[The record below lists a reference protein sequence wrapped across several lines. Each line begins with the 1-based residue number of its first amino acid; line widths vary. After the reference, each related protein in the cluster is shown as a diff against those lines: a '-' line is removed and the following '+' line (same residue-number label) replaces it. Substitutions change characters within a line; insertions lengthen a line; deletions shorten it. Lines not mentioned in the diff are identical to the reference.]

1 MKPEK
6 IKVNV
11 PDGARYIDNQGDY
24 WKIVKKQ
31 PFFYR
36 NKEWIAYILSAKIAK
51 LKYQLKPLQQWFF
64 NGCNL

>member
-31 PFFYR
+31 PFFIEIK
-36 NKEWIAYILSAKIAK
+36 NGLHTSS
-51 LKYQLKPLQQWFF
+51 QQK
-64 NGCNL
+64 

>member
-1 MKPEK
+1 MTPDKSK
-6 IKVNV
+6 ASA

-51 LKYQLKPLQQWFF
+51 LKYQLKPL
-64 NGCNL
+64 